1 MHYFTTS
8 FYLTLYHVLPTPKR
22 MNYLFLGQVKQV
34 IDQYYRRLIEL
45 ENSKYDLEKE
55 VEMRNFQVKHKSAL
69 LL

>member
-1 MHYFTTS
+1 
-8 FYLTLYHVLPTPKR
+8 